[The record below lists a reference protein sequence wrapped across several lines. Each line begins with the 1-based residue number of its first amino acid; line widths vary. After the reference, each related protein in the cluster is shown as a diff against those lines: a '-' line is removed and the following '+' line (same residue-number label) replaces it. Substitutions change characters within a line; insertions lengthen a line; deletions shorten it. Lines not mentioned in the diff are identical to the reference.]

1 MFLFS
6 CWYVVP
12 WGRSNHALVQVYPV
26 QLYIWTRHGA
36 FFGAKSADS
45 AEFVIVLI
53 ALISSKSSCHI
64 LTNLHWSV
72 PN

>member
-1 MFLFS
+1 MCGGIGVLHDVDTRFIM
-6 CWYVVP
+6 
-12 WGRSNHALVQVYPV
+12 RVYT
-26 QLYIWTRHGA
+26 TRHGA

-45 AEFVIVLI
+45 AEFVILLI